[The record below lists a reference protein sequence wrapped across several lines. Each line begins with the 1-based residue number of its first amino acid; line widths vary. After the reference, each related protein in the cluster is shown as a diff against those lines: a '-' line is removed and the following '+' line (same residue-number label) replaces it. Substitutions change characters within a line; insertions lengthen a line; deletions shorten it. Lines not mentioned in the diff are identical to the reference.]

1 MEVAGTIDD
10 WQVTQ
15 QRVFTKWINTNLEGT
30 GLVVKD
36 VFEDLRDGVVL
47 CKLFET
53 LLKDRGVKAPHCNEH
68 PRSRIERLDN
78 VTQALGYLE
87 RCGVQTV
94 FLTPLQVVDGDHKL
108 RFCVVFDLLLL

>member
-1 MEVAGTIDD
+1 MEVAGKIDD

-15 QRVFTKWINTNLEGT
+15 ERVFTKWINTQLAGR
-30 GLVVKD
+30 GLVVKNL
-36 VFEDLRDGVVL
+36 FEDLRDGVAL
-47 CKLFET
+47 CRLFEA
-53 LLKDRGVKAPHCNEH
+53 LLKDRPVKPPHCNEH

-94 FLTPLQVVDGDHKL
+94 FLTPLQVVDGDRK
-108 RFCVVFDLLLL
+108 